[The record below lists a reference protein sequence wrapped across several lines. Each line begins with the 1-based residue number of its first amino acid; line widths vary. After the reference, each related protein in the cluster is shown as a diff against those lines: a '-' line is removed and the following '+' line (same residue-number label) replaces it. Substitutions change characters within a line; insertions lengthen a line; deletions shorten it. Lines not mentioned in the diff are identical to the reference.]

1 MMRQTFRARM
11 LLSVAR
17 LLLCGG
23 LAVLC
28 GDAAFAQARPKKKP
42 EPPVEV
48 PQRKVQ
54 MHLVSQS
61 NRDQVIKS
69 AAKIDELVEK
79 NYEKFKV
86 TPNPEVSDE
95 TFLRRAYLDISGAIP
110 TLKQSQ
116 TFLDGRDPQKRA
128 RLIDML
134 LNSRGYASHTY
145 NYWSNILR
153 VNERLA
159 NNAPGRPYSDWIK
172 ESIEKNVPYD
182 KWVFEMMTAEGKYLD
197 NPATGYL
204 VRDSGMPLDAMNNTV
219 RIFLGT
225 QIGCAQCHD
234 HPFDRWTRKEFY
246 EIAAFTFGTETRRG
260 AGDKMFGGG
269 NVVNKLRDDLK
280 KIDTGFDGGGKYNR
294 FLLGNLVEV
303 YDIPRAL
310 TYPHDYQYTDVK
322 PKSPVAPKTLFGE
335 EMTVTKNERPRVTFA
350 NWMTSPRN
358 PRFAKNI
365 ANRMWKRAFGIGLIE
380 PVDDIQDATVAENEE
395 LLAFLEQEMI
405 RLKFDLK
412 EFQRILYN
420 TKTYQR
426 EAAAVEVHGGDEYHF
441 PGPVLRRMSPEQV
454 WDSFITLAVF
464 TPKDYQ
470 VEPAFVQASFL
481 SVNLGAV
488 SAEELMQRDNALK
501 VATDYKHRQARDK
514 DYTYKGLVLAR
525 ASELPTPLPA
535 GHFLRQFGQSDRESI
550 EGNTTDGSVP
560 QVLQMF
566 NGPITHMLLEP
577 KSLMVSN
584 VMSQKSMDD
593 RVNVIF
599 LTVLSRQPT
608 SEERQAALAEIREH
622 GPAGYG
628 NVIWALVNT
637 REFLFVQ

>member
-1 MMRQTFRARM
+1 MRQTFRARM